1 MVSIESKCRNCF
13 EIANA
18 EDYEAV
24 LNEGKFIRNLNRKH
38 VAKLFERDDGETPV
52 YGWRL
57 TKRFEKAI
65 LGEGA
70 GYPSVN
76 ISTACSEKCSILL
89 QPKHGS
95 SISRHVVTFDLGKI
109 NELFPDLDLVAKHR
123 PVKPHESH
131 DFEFKRTHPGNPAHY
146 EFFPSEGTTKQ
157 LIKLRNKLF
166 GMASFKEEHARDVP
180 LEVTPV
186 LLMKMELRDQCLAFK
201 RNVFIPDEMT

>member
-52 YGWRL
+52 YGLRL

-65 LGEGA
+65 LAEGA

-76 ISTACSEKCSILL
+76 ISTA
-89 QPKHGS
+89 
-95 SISRHVVTFDLGKI
+95 
-109 NELFPDLDLVAKHR
+109 
-123 PVKPHESH
+123 
-131 DFEFKRTHPGNPAHY
+131 
-146 EFFPSEGTTKQ
+146 
-157 LIKLRNKLF
+157 
-166 GMASFKEEHARDVP
+166 
-180 LEVTPV
+180 
-186 LLMKMELRDQCLAFK
+186 
-201 RNVFIPDEMT
+201 